1 MGIDSET
8 IQRIDASLLPQ
19 LERHHL
25 RLLAHCLDSFRTM
38 AEEGSGT
45 IPDHE
50 RRRLWCEQQPVIAED
65 PCFLSTL
72 LEQLAVAAEQ
82 LERLA
87 KQANK
92 QPLDLSIDD
101 LIVAAE
107 QRYIR

>member
-1 MGIDSET
+1 MGIDSAT
-8 IQRIDASLLPQ
+8 IHRIDASLLPQ

-38 AEEGSGT
+38 AEEGSST
-45 IPDHE
+45 IPGHE
-50 RRRLWCEQQPVIAED
+50 RWRLWCEQQPVIAED
-65 PCFLSTL
+65 PSFLNTL

-87 KQANK
+87 KQAKK

-101 LIVAAE
+101 RIVAAE
-107 QRYIR
+107 QRYLR